1 MKTFW
6 IGIPTLLLCVPSF
19 AQSYCEAQM
28 ADLKDYS
35 IAAKYEQLPEE
46 QKPYYFAQ
54 LTPAQQM
61 KINMMGSS
69 HKLGSAINN
78 SMGGNY
84 RDSMADVF
92 NRKFE
97 EFKRKCG
104 YMLK

>member
-1 MKTFW
+1 MKTFS
-6 IGIPTLLLCVPSF
+6 IGIATLLLCVPSF

-35 IAAKYEQLPEE
+35 IAAKY
-46 QKPYYFAQ
+46 
-54 LTPAQQM
+54 QQR

-78 SMGGNY
+78 SMGGSY
-84 RDSMADVF
+84 RDSIADVF
-92 NRKFE
+92 NRKLE